1 MMKKQQQIKIL
12 WPILLTTMFA
22 SFMNPYMLA
31 AVNIS
36 LPQIQYQFVC
46 SAKTLSWVSNSFLLA
61 NAIVLLPLSRAAD
74 IWGRVRFF
82 KIGLYVFAL
91 FSLLSGLSNSAVM
104 LLSMRAFQGVGAA
117 LMHVTGVAI
126 ITECYPPNKRGY
138 ALGLNIG
145 AVYAGLSMG
154 PFLGGIITQIGGW
167 SLVFLSVVPLAVI
180 TIILSHVNLRNVN
193 IAKNHGAFDLKGS
206 FLYAVSIFLF
216 IYGGGRIDEMQ
227 GVVLF
232 VAGLLMF
239 LLFYLFEKRT
249 QNPILNIKLLTSNR
263 KFTFSNLAAFIHYS
277 SIFGVSFILSLYLQF
292 AKGLSPAQTGTIL
305 LAQPLVMVFTAPF
318 TGRLSDKINPAYLA
332 SAGLMVTFVVLAVMS
347 FLTLQTSVVYVVV
360 LLAFLG
366 LGFGLF
372 TSPNTNSV
380 MSAVD
385 KKQYGI
391 ASGINATMRVFGQTI
406 SMMMVTVFITM
417 LMGNESISTA
427 NIGLYLK
434 SAKLYFMVFS
444 VLSLL
449 GIWFSIQR
457 DKK

>member
-1 MMKKQQQIKIL
+1 MVEQQKQKFL
-12 WPILLTTMFA
+12 WPILLITMFA
-22 SFMNPYMLA
+22 SFMNPYMMA

-36 LPQIQYQFVC
+36 LPHIQEQFAC

-61 NAIVLLPLSRAAD
+61 NAIVLLPVSRAAD

-82 KIGLYVFAL
+82 KIGLYIFAL
-91 FSLLSGLSNSAVM
+91 FSLLSGLSGNMSILLVM
-104 LLSMRAFQGVGAA
+104 RVLQGIGAA
-117 LMHVTGVAI
+117 LMHVAGVAI

-145 AVYAGLSMG
+145 AVYAGLLMG
-154 PFLGGIITQIGGW
+154 PFFGGIITLIGGW
-167 SLVFLSVVPLAVI
+167 SLVFLSVVPLAVV

-193 IAKNHGAFDLKGS
+193 VAKNHGVFDLKGS
-206 FLYAVSIFLF
+206 FLYAISIFLF
-216 IYGGGRIDEMQ
+216 IFGGGKIYEIQ

-232 VAGLLMF
+232 FAGLLMF
-239 LLFYLFEKRT
+239 LFFYIFEKKNR
-249 QNPILNIKLLTSNR
+249 NPILSIQLLTSNR
-263 KFTFSNLAAFIHYS
+263 KFTFSNLAAFVHYS
-277 SIFGVSFILSLYLQF
+277 STFGVSFILSLYLQF
-292 AKGLSPAQTGTIL
+292 AKGLCPSQAGTIL

-318 TGRLSDKINPAYLA
+318 TGRLSDKVNPAYLA
-332 SAGLMVTFVVLAVMS
+332 SAGLMVTFVALVGMAFFS
-347 FLTLQTSVVYVVV
+347 LQSSIAYVVA
-360 LLAFLG
+360 LLALLG

-385 KKQYGI
+385 KKHYGI

-417 LMGNESISTA
+417 LMGNESISTS
-427 NIGLYLK
+427 NINLFLK
-434 SAKLYFMVFS
+434 SARLYFLVFS
-444 VLSLL
+444 ILSLW
-449 GIWFSIQR
+449 GICFSIKR

>member
-1 MMKKQQQIKIL
+1 MGEQQQPKIL

-36 LPQIQYQFVC
+36 LPHIQEQFAC

-61 NAIVLLPLSRAAD
+61 NAIVLLPISRAAD

-82 KIGLYVFAL
+82 KIGLYIFTL
-91 FSLLSGLSNSAVM
+91 FSLLSGLSDSVGM
-104 LLSMRAFQGVGAA
+104 LLAMRVFQGAGAA

-180 TIILSHVNLRNVN
+180 TIVLSHVNLRNVN
-193 IAKNHGAFDLKGS
+193 IAKNHGIFDIKGS
-206 FLYAVSIFLF
+206 FLYAISIFLF
-216 IYGGGRIDEMQ
+216 IFGGGKIDEIQ
-227 GVVLF
+227 GVALF
-232 VAGLLMF
+232 VAGLAMF
-239 LLFYLFEKRT
+239 VIFYIFEKKNR
-249 QNPILNIKLLTSNR
+249 NPILNIQLLTSNR

-277 SIFGVSFILSLYLQF
+277 STFGVSFILSLYLQF
-292 AKGLSPAQTGTIL
+292 AKGLSPAQAGTIL

-318 TGRLSDKINPAYLA
+318 TGRLSDKVNPAYLA
-332 SAGLMVTFVVLAVMS
+332 SAGLMVTFVALVGMAFFS
-347 FLTLQTSVVYVVV
+347 LQSSVAYIVA
-360 LLAFLG
+360 LLALLG

-385 KKQYGI
+385 KKHYGI

-434 SAKLYFMVFS
+434 SAKLYFIVFS